1 MVWIDGSGLKSAPDR
16 LARLAGELEAAGS
29 RCLLVLDD
37 VADVG
42 ELLPFLAQAGPD
54 RAVIITTEAPDVIP
68 EDSIAVGSFSAAEG
82 LAYLH
87 ARTGLDD
94 EPGARLIGEALGW
107 LPLSLAQAGAV
118 IAERRLTYR
127 GYLDQL
133 RAIRP
138 CEVLRSKTGEPYPPG
153 AAEAILL
160 SLDALAAADPFGASR
175 VILDSLAML
184 SQAGVPPLY
193 LQGRLDWGGN
203 GGRPGGQRRADAR
216 FRQLENWPLVTPQ
229 LDGARVSA
237 HRLTMRVIREQR
249 LADGSFSDVTDLAG
263 RQLIAVLSRFPL
275 REVAPEVVEQIV
287 ALHQHTRGR
296 LDGKAESRIQE
307 LRERAVHMV
316 NELGDDPALAIRI
329 GEPLVSEVDGKP
341 GASPELAVSA
351 WYELGRAYLRA
362 GRTDD
367 GLVLLLAALTKCQ
380 RTLQPDHPVALHVRR
395 DLVLAY
401 EEAGRPDQAI
411 RISQQALTD
420 LEQGAGFSTDNAIRF
435 YQAVLARLS
444 GTSDGPEA
452 SVRALNA
459 DAERLI
465 EAGQLDAARPLLDQ
479 ALGIARDQLG
489 RDHPGTLTTRSYM
502 ARWLGETGQIQEA
515 EAESRRLADDC
526 RRILGPSH
534 AETLMARGNAA
545 VWLGKGGQAQLAL
558 TETRQL
564 LEDCR
569 RLLAP
574 DHPVTLTCR
583 NHLANFLGQTG
594 LVRKAAAEFRRSLD
608 DHVRVLGPE
617 HPDTLRTRLLR
628 ASCLGAAG
636 KVQQAVTQLQEL
648 LEDCLRIDNRSR
660 SAADRAHPKRAGI
673 LAGDR
678 GRAATKA
685 TVAAPERH
693 PCDRFECSQTSATA
707 RASPCSAVIACALPK
722 LADSG

>member
-1 MVWIDGSGLKSAPDR
+1 M
-16 LARLAGELEAAGS
+16 
-29 RCLLVLDD
+29 
-37 VADVG
+37 
-42 ELLPFLAQAGPD
+42 
-54 RAVIITTEAPDVIP
+54 
-68 EDSIAVGSFSAAEG
+68 
-82 LAYLH
+82 
-87 ARTGLDD
+87 
-94 EPGARLIGEALGW
+94 
-107 LPLSLAQAGAV
+107 
-118 IAERRLTYR
+118 
-127 GYLDQL
+127 
-133 RAIRP
+133 
-138 CEVLRSKTGEPYPPG
+138 
-153 AAEAILL
+153 L

-184 SQAGVPPLY
+184 SPAGVPPLY

-263 RQLIAVLSRFPL
+263 RQLIAVLSRFPV

-287 ALHQHTRGR
+287 ALHHHTRGR

-307 LRERAVHMV
+307 LRERAVHLV

-380 RTLQPDHPVALHVRR
+380 RTLQPDHPVTLHVRR
-395 DLVLAY
+395 NLVLAY

-420 LEQGAGFSTDNAIRF
+420 LEQGAGFSTDDAIRF

-545 VWLGKGGQAQLAL
+545 VWLGKGGQAEQAL

-569 RLLAP
+569 RLLGP

-628 ASCLGAAG
+628 DSCLGAAN

-648 LEDCLRIDNRSR
+648 LEDCLRIIGPDQPLTVLTRSELA
-660 SAADRAHPKRAGI
+660 SWQAIADEQPPKPQWRRQKGS
-673 LAGDR
+673 L
-678 GRAATKA
+678 
-685 TVAAPERH
+685 
-693 PCDRFECSQTSATA
+693 
-707 RASPCSAVIACALPK
+707 
-722 LADSG
+722 